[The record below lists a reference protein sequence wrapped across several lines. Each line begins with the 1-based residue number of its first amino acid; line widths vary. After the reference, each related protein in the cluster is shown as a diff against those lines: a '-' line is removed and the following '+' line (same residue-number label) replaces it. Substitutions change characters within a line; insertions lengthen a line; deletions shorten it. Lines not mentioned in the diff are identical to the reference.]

1 MIDFDFQQIS
11 REIKIWKGKLSEPQI
26 YAKCLRLLPDL
37 SINDFKEIYESTPTP
52 PPEKEGGRT
61 GIVILLPSALTG
73 MRLQYRNYFRFSAR
87 CDSRKAQRALRI
99 TDTFLRCFKFMQ
111 FD

>member
-37 SINDFKEIYESTPTP
+37 SINDFKEIYESP
-52 PPEKEGGRT
+52 PPPPPRKGGRKN
-61 GIVILLPSALTG
+61 
-73 MRLQYRNYFRFSAR
+73 RNSYPFAFGAYGDAFAISQLFSV
-87 CDSRKAQRALRI
+87 
-99 TDTFLRCFKFMQ
+99 
-111 FD
+111 